1 MNKAEPRSTAQ
12 RASGFGLIRLRAHEL
27 DDGYLDRTPVF
38 QFMLLSLLIPMWAA
52 AASLNNILITQFK
65 TIFTLS
71 NVASAFVQSAFYL
84 GYFVL
89 AIPASRVIKR
99 TSYKFAIIT
108 GLSLYTIGCLLF
120 FPASQLATYGVFLIA
135 LFAIACGLSF
145 LETSANT
152 FSTLMGPKDK
162 ATVRLNISQVFYPV
176 GAVIGILMGKYLVF
190 SDGDSL
196 EKTMG
201 ALHGAER
208 LEYGQQMLQQ
218 TLLPYKFIIVAL
230 IIGIAIFAITQF
242 PSGKPRVAAAVEEES
257 AGLGET
263 VRYLLGNH
271 DFLKGIGAEFLYIGM
286 QTAVWSFTIS
296 LAMTF
301 SGAITERDASTFMV
315 YSYIAFFIGKLV
327 ATSLMKKFPSSRV
340 LAWFAVAGTLA
351 LIYVMLVP
359 NITAVYFAVLVS
371 GLFGPGWPTIYSQT
385 LDTVK
390 DKRYTETAGA
400 VIVMSIIGGAVLPL
414 LQGVVADMTGSMSLS
429 FVVNVISFA
438 LVGVYAYGYYRK
450 HQAQQR

>member
-1 MNKAEPRSTAQ
+1 MEKAEPVVQARKAK
-12 RASGFGLIRLRAHEL
+12 GFGLFKLRAKEL

-84 GYFVL
+84 GYFIL

-99 TSYKFAIIT
+99 TSYKFAIVT
-108 GLSLYTIGCLLF
+108 GLALYTVGCALF
-120 FPASQLATYGVFLIA
+120 FPASHLATYGVFLIA

-162 ATVRLNISQVFYPV
+162 STVRLNISQVFYPV

-190 SDGDSL
+190 NDGASL
-196 EKTMG
+196 EQTM
-201 ALHGAER
+201 ASMHGAAR
-208 LEYGQQMLQQ
+208 LAYGQKMLQQ
-218 TLLPYKFIIVAL
+218 TLLPYKYIIMVL
-230 IIGIAIFAITQF
+230 LVGIFLFVLTQF
-242 PSGKPRVAAAVEEES
+242 PSGKPRAAKAQK
-257 AGLGET
+257 ATGAKIGET
-263 VRYLLGNH
+263 IQYLIHNH
-271 DFLKGIGAEFLYIGM
+271 DFMKGIGAEFVYIGM

-301 SGAITERDASTFMV
+301 SKSITERDASTFMV
-315 YSYIAFFIGKLV
+315 YSYIAFFAGKLI
-327 ATSLMKKFPSSRV
+327 ATSLMKKFASSRV
-340 LAWFAVAGTLA
+340 LGWFAIFGTLA

-359 NITAVYFAVLVS
+359 NITAVYFAVLAS

-400 VIVMSIIGGAVLPL
+400 IIVMSIIGGAITPL
-414 LQGVVADMTGSMSLS
+414 LQGVVADKTGSMSIS
-429 FVVNVISFA
+429 FIVNVISFA
-438 LVGVYAYGYYRK
+438 LVGIYAFSYYRK
-450 HQAQQR
+450 HQAQK